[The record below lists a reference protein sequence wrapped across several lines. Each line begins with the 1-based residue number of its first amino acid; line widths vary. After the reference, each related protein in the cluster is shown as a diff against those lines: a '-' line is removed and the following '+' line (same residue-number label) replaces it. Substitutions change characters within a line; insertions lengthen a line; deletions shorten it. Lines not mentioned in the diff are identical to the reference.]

1 VKYNGLRKEALL
13 SDYDEWEEI
22 YGRHPLE
29 ELPWERGKPRE
40 ALVEVVEA
48 GLVAPGKALD
58 TCCGAGTNDIY
69 LARKG
74 FAVSAMDISPT
85 AVGLAEET
93 ARRAGVE
100 IDFRVGS
107 FLDLPHASSVFDFV
121 LDSGCFHHV
130 QPQDREQ
137 YISEVRRVLGPGGK
151 YLLICFSDR
160 NGPAWNHF
168 AEEDIGELF
177 SGSFDILW
185 ARHMSTLE
193 GDGVVRHFH
202 NLLMKAAP

>member
-1 VKYNGLRKEALL
+1 M
-13 SDYDEWEEI
+13 SDYEEWEEI
-22 YGRHPLE
+22 YRRHPLK

-40 ALVEVVEA
+40 ALVEVVE
-48 GLVAPGKALD
+48 GVLVAPGRALD

-74 FAVSAMDISPT
+74 FAVSAMDISST
-85 AVGLAEET
+85 AVRYAEGA

-107 FLDLPHASSVFDFV
+107 FLDLPQASSEFDFV

-130 QPQDREQ
+130 LPQDRAK
-137 YISEVRRVLGPGGK
+137 YISEVRRVLKPGGK

-168 AEEDIGELF
+168 AEGNLRELF
-177 SGSFDILW
+177 SRFFDILW
-185 ARHMSTLE
+185 AKHMGTLE
-193 GDGVVRHFH
+193 GDEVVRYFH
-202 NLLMKAAP
+202 NLLMKAAR